1 MGKILTNNNISDT
14 NTVDYIDYKWSIDE
28 LIKFIANIKHGE
40 YVCKKQD
47 HKVIQ
52 VKITESKKPR

>member
-14 NTVDYIDYKWSIDE
+14 NTIDYKWSMDE

-47 HKVIQ
+47 NKVIQ